1 MMTAKNF
8 RSIRKAQ
15 GLTQEGL
22 ALLLDVSSRTVQRYE
37 AEGKR
42 TQGPVV
48 QVMLALAKKRAPIP
62 RP

>member
-1 MMTAKNF
+1 MTAKNF

-48 QVMLALAKKRAPIP
+48 QVMLALAKKRATTP

>member
-48 QVMLALAKKRAPIP
+48 QVMLALAKKRATTP